1 MGADFCLN
9 AAANRKKLTG
19 SRKSAITTASGWLPK
34 PGDDWRI
41 RAAILTKAPET
52 RFSADAMVSEGQP
65 RGLDRDCKVGVW
77 DLSSHPFLNA
87 SAPRE

>member
-19 SRKSAITTASGWLPK
+19 SSKSAFTTASGWLPK

-41 RAAILTKAPET
+41 RPAILTKVAET

-65 RGLDRDCKVGVW
+65 GGLDRDCKVGVW